1 MYIIIILRMIIINK
15 GIRMVRMIMKL
26 FLIFGFII
34 FRFFVLFI
42 LELLAFLV
50 YGSLNIKFLIVG
62 WIFLAV
68 SK

>member
-1 MYIIIILRMIIINK
+1 MYIIIILRMTIINK

-26 FLIFGFII
+26 FLILGLII
-34 FRFFVLFI
+34 FRFFVLFT
-42 LELLAFLV
+42 LELLAFFV

-62 WIFLAV
+62 WIFLVV